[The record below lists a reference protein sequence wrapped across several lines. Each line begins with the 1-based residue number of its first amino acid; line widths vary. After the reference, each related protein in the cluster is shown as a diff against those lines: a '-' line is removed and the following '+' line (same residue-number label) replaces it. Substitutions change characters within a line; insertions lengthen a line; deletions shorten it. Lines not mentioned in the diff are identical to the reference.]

1 MKGVSGYRRFVL
13 RLTLVLGVVMV
24 AALAG
29 CLLLGAASAGD
40 TISAFTTTAYQTTDV
55 WLMDVS
61 RMQFVHLQVT
71 GQKNDI
77 PVWSTQERRLVYYPR
92 TP

>member
-1 MKGVSGYRRFVL
+1 MKGISGYRSFVL
-13 RLTLVLGVVMV
+13 RFTLLLSGVMV
-24 AALAG
+24 AALVL

-40 TISAFTTTAYQTTDV
+40 TISAFTTTAYETTDV

-71 GQKNDI
+71 GQKNNI
-77 PVWSTQERRLVYYPR
+77 PVWSTRERRLVYYPR

>member
-13 RLTLVLGVVMV
+13 RFTLLMGVIMA
-24 AALAG
+24 AALIVS
-29 CLLLGAASAGD
+29 LLLGAASAGD

-71 GQKNDI
+71 GQKNNI

>member
-13 RLTLVLGVVMV
+13 RLTLVLGMVMV
-24 AALAG
+24 AALVC

-71 GQKNDI
+71 GQKNNI